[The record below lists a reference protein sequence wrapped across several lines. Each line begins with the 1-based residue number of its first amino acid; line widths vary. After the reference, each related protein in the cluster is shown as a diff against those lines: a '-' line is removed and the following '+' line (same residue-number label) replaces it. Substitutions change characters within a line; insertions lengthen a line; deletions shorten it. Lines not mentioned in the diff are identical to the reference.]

1 MAVQAFTDLCKLH
14 LHNGAHGRRCQRT
27 VNHGLETGEQ
37 CRPEV
42 VAQYR
47 AQQFVQAGLSGFR
60 LFVQQLHQVVT
71 TEIGGHQNDR
81 ITEVNFTPLAVAHK
95 APVKYLIKQ
104 IQHIPVGLFHFIQ
117 QHHTVRTLT
126 YSFRQNTPLTVSHVP
141 GR

>member
-14 LHNGAHGRRCQRT
+14 LHNGAHGRLRQWT
-27 VNHGLETGEQ
+27 VNHGLETGKQ
-37 CRPEV
+37 CWLEV
-42 VAQYR
+42 VAQQWTDKLMQLR
-47 AQQFVQAGLSGFR
+47 FRCLR
-60 LFVQQLHQVVT
+60 LFAQLLHQKVT
-71 TEIGGHQNDR
+71 AQVGGHQNDR